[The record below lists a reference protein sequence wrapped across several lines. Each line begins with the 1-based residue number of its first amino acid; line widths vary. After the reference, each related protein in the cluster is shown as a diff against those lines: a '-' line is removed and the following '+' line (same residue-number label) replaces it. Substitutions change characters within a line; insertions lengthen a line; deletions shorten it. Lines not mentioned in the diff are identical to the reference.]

1 MIWRIQGWYS
11 LINYPSNN
19 FTQKRFCGSIN
30 ARTQTRWSS
39 HHNHVP
45 HVPVGI
51 LAPNADSP
59 CSLISGFRNN
69 YCRLIKITLKQVLTP
84 LKSTVSLSLLPNRCS
99 AIENILTGGQRKGW
113 YKDHQLFERPQAF
126 FREKPLHLSF
136 FLFSF
141 LLLLLI
147 LLLLLLILIWS
158 NGDRRRSTR
167 SNRWDGKKWLLLASA
182 SLSLLLFSCTH
193 TYFV

>member
-99 AIENILTGGQRKGW
+99 AIENILTRGQRKGW
-113 YKDHQLFERPQAF
+113 YKDHQLFEHPQAF

-136 FLFSF
+136 FLFPFFFFFFFFFFFSSSSSF
-141 LLLLLI
+141 
-147 LLLLLLILIWS
+147 WS
-158 NGDRRRSTR
+158 GAMATEDEAREATDGTVRNGS
-167 SNRWDGKKWLLLASA
+167 S
-182 SLSLLLFSCTH
+182 
-193 TYFV
+193 

>member
-1 MIWRIQGWYS
+1 M
-11 LINYPSNN
+11 
-19 FTQKRFCGSIN
+19 
-30 ARTQTRWSS
+30 
-39 HHNHVP
+39 P

-167 SNRWDGKKWLLLASA
+167 NSRWDGKKLLLLTSA

>member
-1 MIWRIQGWYS
+1 M
-11 LINYPSNN
+11 
-19 FTQKRFCGSIN
+19 
-30 ARTQTRWSS
+30 
-39 HHNHVP
+39 P

-51 LAPNADSP
+51 LEPNADYP

-99 AIENILTGGQRKGW
+99 AIENILTRGQRKGW

-136 FLFSF
+136 FLSSSSSSSSSPPPPPPPPPPAPHSD
-141 LLLLLI
+141 LEQ
-147 LLLLLLILIWS
+147 
-158 NGDRRRSTR
+158 
-167 SNRWDGKKWLLLASA
+167 WLPK
-182 SLSLLLFSCTH
+182 TKH
-193 TYFV
+193 EKQQMGR

>member
-1 MIWRIQGWYS
+1 M
-11 LINYPSNN
+11 
-19 FTQKRFCGSIN
+19 
-30 ARTQTRWSS
+30 
-39 HHNHVP
+39 P

-99 AIENILTGGQRKGW
+99 AIENILTRGQRKGW

-141 LLLLLI
+141 LLLLI
-147 LLLLLLILIWS
+147 LLLLLIILIWS

-167 SNRWDGKKWLLLASA
+167 NSRWDGKKLLLLTSA